1 MPHVQHDVCTKRS
14 LHTAKPSRRRRR
26 LPRPGKAA
34 VLSSRI
40 RSFETRSEQ
49 VRTRSD
55 LFKCIGLVFKPRV
68 LTSFYVMRRGTDGG
82 NGGRTRYQLWLCWS
96 CNTVMEAVMET
107 PAAPPDRGCGHG
119 MYEYIVE
126 ALVCIRVFFVVVRG
140 CPRRLAAEAVDYW
153 SLLGSALAFLWL
165 AHT

>member
-1 MPHVQHDVCTKRS
+1 MMFVQNAPCTQ
-14 LHTAKPSRRRRR
+14 LAQARRARQAAAAAAT
-26 LPRPGKAA
+26 PAA

-82 NGGRTRYQLWLCWS
+82 NGGRTRYQLWLS
-96 CNTVMEAVMET
+96 GPV
-107 PAAPPDRGCGHG
+107 
-119 MYEYIVE
+119 IQ
-126 ALVCIRVFFVVVRG
+126 
-140 CPRRLAAEAVDYW
+140 
-153 SLLGSALAFLWL
+153 
-165 AHT
+165 